1 MAKSPKISASHE
13 PGGLIVHISGLLPS
27 LSPAEQRVARL
38 VVSDPAAAARRTITD
53 LATAAETS
61 EATVIRFC
69 RSVGMDGYP
78 QLRIR
83 LAAEAARRIEPP
95 DARVVGGDIPPGADL
110 AQIIA
115 TIAFN
120 DARAVEETAEQL
132 DPAVCEQV
140 VEAISGAGRID
151 IYGAGASGFVASDFQ
166 QKLHRIGRIA
176 FYFPD
181 VHTALTSA
189 ALLGRGDVAIGI
201 SHTGTTSDV
210 IEVLEQ
216 ARTRGA
222 ATVALTNF
230 PRSPI
235 TDVADFVLT
244 TAARETTYRSGATAS
259 RLAQLTVVDCL
270 FVGVAARNRARARK
284 ALEVDRR
291 GGPVAPGGC
300 QPEAGMTA
308 GAEMPAPPAR
318 PTVRVGAPTERRN
331 PLSVDLDLMSTRD
344 VLTVINEADRRVPAA
359 VAAVLDE
366 IATTVDLAVEA
377 LRGGHRVHY
386 FGAGTSGRLGVLD
399 AAELAPTF
407 NSPRHWFC
415 AHLAGGP
422 DAMWRAVEDA
432 EDDDR
437 GGAVE
442 GGQLCTRRGPG
453 GWSGGQRT
461 HAVRPRGA
469 CRSPRQGRFDRAAL
483 RQSGGGGR
491 PVGRRVHRGG
501 HRTRGGHRVDSDEG
515 GHRAEVGAQH
525 VLDGRHGAP
534 GAGLL
539 EPHDRYGGH
548 QREAP
553 GTNDLDPGRGHRLLR
568 GARPAGPH
576 PGRRGP
582 EDRARLPLSRAPR
595 STPPG
600 PRWPARPTRSA
611 ARSPCSP

>member
-1 MAKSPKISASHE
+1 MAKSPKISANHE

-83 LAAEAARRIEPP
+83 LAAEAARRVEPP

-132 DPAVCEQV
+132 DPAICEQV
-140 VEAISGAGRID
+140 VEAINGAGRID

-189 ALLGRGDVAIGI
+189 ALLGKGDIAIGI

-216 ARTRGA
+216 ARKRGA
-222 ATVALTNF
+222 STVALTNF

-235 TDVADFVLT
+235 TEVADFVLT

-270 FVGVAARNRARARK
+270 FVGVAARNRSRARK
-284 ALEVDRR
+284 ALE
-291 GGPVAPGGC
+291 ATA
-300 QPEAGMTA
+300 EA
-308 GAEMPAPPAR
+308 
-318 PTVRVGAPTERRN
+318 VQSHRVGANRR
-331 PLSVDLDLMSTRD
+331 
-344 VLTVINEADRRVPAA
+344 
-359 VAAVLDE
+359 
-366 IATTVDLAVEA
+366 
-377 LRGGHRVHY
+377 
-386 FGAGTSGRLGVLD
+386 
-399 AAELAPTF
+399 
-407 NSPRHWFC
+407 
-415 AHLAGGP
+415 
-422 DAMWRAVEDA
+422 RA
-432 EDDDR
+432 
-437 GGAVE
+437 
-442 GGQLCTRRGPG
+442 
-453 GWSGGQRT
+453 
-461 HAVRPRGA
+461 
-469 CRSPRQGRFDRAAL
+469 
-483 RQSGGGGR
+483 
-491 PVGRRVHRGG
+491 
-501 HRTRGGHRVDSDEG
+501 
-515 GHRAEVGAQH
+515 
-525 VLDGRHGAP
+525 
-534 GAGLL
+534 
-539 EPHDRYGGH
+539 
-548 QREAP
+548 
-553 GTNDLDPGRGHRLLR
+553 
-568 GARPAGPH
+568 
-576 PGRRGP
+576 
-582 EDRARLPLSRAPR
+582 
-595 STPPG
+595 
-600 PRWPARPTRSA
+600 
-611 ARSPCSP
+611 

>member
-83 LAAEAARRIEPP
+83 LAAEAARRVEPP

-140 VEAISGAGRID
+140 VEAIAGAGRID

-222 ATVALTNF
+222 STVALTNF

-235 TDVADFVLT
+235 TEVADFVLT

-270 FVGVAARNRARARK
+270 FVGVAARNRSRARK
-284 ALEVDRR
+284 ALE
-291 GGPVAPGGC
+291 ATA
-300 QPEAGMTA
+300 EA
-308 GAEMPAPPAR
+308 
-318 PTVRVGAPTERRN
+318 VQSHRVGASR
-331 PLSVDLDLMSTRD
+331 
-344 VLTVINEADRRVPAA
+344 
-359 VAAVLDE
+359 
-366 IATTVDLAVEA
+366 
-377 LRGGHRVHY
+377 
-386 FGAGTSGRLGVLD
+386 
-399 AAELAPTF
+399 
-407 NSPRHWFC
+407 
-415 AHLAGGP
+415 
-422 DAMWRAVEDA
+422 
-432 EDDDR
+432 
-437 GGAVE
+437 
-442 GGQLCTRRGPG
+442 RRG
-453 GWSGGQRT
+453 
-461 HAVRPRGA
+461 
-469 CRSPRQGRFDRAAL
+469 
-483 RQSGGGGR
+483 
-491 PVGRRVHRGG
+491 
-501 HRTRGGHRVDSDEG
+501 
-515 GHRAEVGAQH
+515 
-525 VLDGRHGAP
+525 
-534 GAGLL
+534 
-539 EPHDRYGGH
+539 
-548 QREAP
+548 
-553 GTNDLDPGRGHRLLR
+553 
-568 GARPAGPH
+568 
-576 PGRRGP
+576 
-582 EDRARLPLSRAPR
+582 
-595 STPPG
+595 
-600 PRWPARPTRSA
+600 
-611 ARSPCSP
+611 